1 MRAGT
6 AVLASVS
13 SIAILVGASQAAAQ
27 TAPAEPVDANVAAPS
42 VEQGVP
48 VDIPQDDDSPDIII
62 TGQRASLEAARNIKR
77 NSDQVV
83 DAIVADDIGK
93 FPDTTVAAALQRVPG
108 VQVVNGFNNEIV
120 SPLVRGI
127 GDILTT
133 LDGREIFT
141 GVGRGFA
148 FQDLPAEALAGA
160 EVYKSNSANLLEGGV
175 AGVINLKLQKPFN
188 FKKGLSGAVNIRGTY
203 GENAEKASYTVG
215 GLISGR
221 WDLGDGEIGALLNI
235 SYSDQKF
242 NRPISFNCDPRSATN
257 GPPGAPGIVL
267 PTCVGGLT
275 DTGGYQRPQANAA
288 IQWRPTPELEFYLDG
303 LYSGYRSRFA
313 TFFVFSDIFG
323 AQSISNAVA
332 GEDCF
337 TAQVNGAGFPGGGAD
352 PQQSLCLG
360 RSATFNDVAGL
371 TSTQAKRDK
380 TDQYLGAGGFRYN
393 GERWHVDMDV
403 SYFKTRF
410 QARNLIVDIGKQI
423 PTVNIVINDDGKGT
437 TDMPGNPLGVASDF
451 RFANGLFQDINT
463 SDSTLFAWKTDFA
476 YDTDSFI
483 DQIQAGFRYSKRT
496 AEFDGFAG
504 GPAAPGGNRVTLVDS
519 VGLPSDFLI
528 SSPATIPYINGGA
541 NWMTPDPDFIR
552 NNIDQLRALYGA
564 PTGDPAADPARSY
577 DATESTMALY
587 AQAKYLLELGG
598 DVQIDGLVGVRYVLN
613 DRQLSGTGRVSG
625 VLTPVDRSSSENDF
639 LPNASVRLR
648 LSPELQLR
656 ASYAKTLSRPTFG
669 DLNPGLFYE
678 VPNNANIQP
687 NGNGGNPDLR
697 SQKSDAF
704 DATAEYYFGRTSY
717 VAAAVYYRTIKDR
730 VGIGVS
736 PEVIDG
742 ITYNITRPRNLG
754 GSKLK
759 GIELS
764 GQVFFDF
771 LPEGLDGLG
780 AFGNFTLADSE
791 ITTPGDALEGEPL
804 LGVSKYS
811 YNVGALYEKYGLTAR
826 AVYSWRD
833 KYNEFLF
840 GTGMLV
846 PGDGAKFNSVKANGR
861 LDFSVSYDITPNLAI
876 SADGVNVLGSD
887 YHSYFHT
894 EAFPHDIRLDDTFY
908 GASIRAKF

>member
-1 MRAGT
+1 
-6 AVLASVS
+6 
-13 SIAILVGASQAAAQ
+13 
-27 TAPAEPVDANVAAPS
+27 
-42 VEQGVP
+42 
-48 VDIPQDDDSPDIII
+48 
-62 TGQRASLEAARNIKR
+62 
-77 NSDQVV
+77 VV

-133 LDGREIFT
+133 LDGREMFT

-160 EVYKSNSANLLEGGV
+160 DVYKSNSANLLEGGV

-188 FKKGLSGAVNIRGTY
+188 FKKGLSGALNIRGTY
-203 GENAEKASYTVG
+203 GENAEKANYTVG

-257 GPPGAPGIVL
+257 GPPGAAGIVL

-303 LYSGYRSRFA
+303 LYSGYRSRFG

-323 AQSISNAVA
+323 AQSITNAVA
-332 GEDCF
+332 GDDCF
-337 TAQVNGAGFPGGGAD
+337 TSRVDPGGFPGREPNPNATPPFAGDGFQD
-352 PQQSLCLG
+352 LCLG
-360 RSATFNDVAGL
+360 RSATFNNVAGL
-371 TSTQAKRDK
+371 TSTQSKRDK

-403 SYFKTRF
+403 SYFKSRF
-410 QARNLIVDIGKQI
+410 QARTLIVDIGKQI
-423 PTVNIVINDDGKGT
+423 PTVNIVIDEDGHGT
-437 TDMPGNPLGVASDF
+437 TDMPGNPLGDPSDF

-463 SDSTLFAWKTDFA
+463 SDSALFAWKADFA
-476 YDTDSFI
+476 YDVDSFI
-483 DQIQAGFRYSKRT
+483 NQLQAGFRYGKRT
-496 AEFDGFAG
+496 VEFDGFAG
-504 GPAAPGGNRVTLVDS
+504 GPPAPGGNRMTLVDS
-519 VGLPSDFLI
+519 VGLPSNFLI
-528 SSPATIPYINGGA
+528 PSPASIPYINGGA
-541 NWMTPDPDFIR
+541 PWMTPDPDAIR
-552 NNIDQLRALYGA
+552 NNIDRIRAIYGA
-564 PTGDPAADPARSY
+564 PAGDPANDPSRSY
-577 DATESTMALY
+577 DATESTMAMY

-598 DVQIDGLVGVRYVLN
+598 DVLVDGLVGFRYVLN
-613 DRQLSGTGRVSG
+613 DRRIAGTGLVTPPAPPG
-625 VLTPVDRSSSENDF
+625 GPTPPAVLTPIERGTSEGDF
-639 LPNASVRLR
+639 LPNASIRVR

-656 ASYAKTLSRPTFG
+656 ASYAKTLSRPAFG

-678 VPNNANIQP
+678 IPNNANIQP
-687 NGNGGNPDLR
+687 NGRGGNPDLR

-704 DATAEYYFGRTSY
+704 DATVEYYFGRTSY
-717 VAAAVYYRTIKDR
+717 VAAAVYYRTITDR
-730 VGIGVS
+730 VALGVED
-736 PEVIDG
+736 EVIDG

-771 LPEGLDGLG
+771 LPDGLDGLG

-791 ITTPGDALEGEPL
+791 ITTPDDPLEGEPL

-811 YNVGALYEKYGLTAR
+811 YNVGALYEKYGITAR

-833 KYNEFLF
+833 KYNEVLF
-840 GTGMLV
+840 AQGLLV
-846 PGDGAKFNSVKANGR
+846 PGDEAKFNSVKANGR
-861 LDFSVSYDITPNLAI
+861 LDFSVSYDITPNLSI

>member
-1 MRAGT
+1 MSMAK
-6 AVLASVS
+6 AILASVS
-13 SIAILVGASQAAAQ
+13 LAALLAGSGRAAAQ
-27 TAPAEPVDANVAAPS
+27 TAPSTDPGPAAEAGQP
-42 VEQGVP
+42 EQPAVVP
-48 VDIPQDDDSPDIII
+48 VDESTDIIV

-83 DAIVADDIGK
+83 DSIVADDIGK
-93 FPDTTVAAALQRVPG
+93 FPDNTVAAALQRVPG

-160 EVYKSNSANLLEGGV
+160 DVYKSNTANLLEGGV
-175 AGVINLKLQKPFN
+175 AGVIDLKLQKPFN
-188 FKKGLSGAVNIRGTY
+188 FKEGLSGAVNVRGAY
-203 GENAEKASYTVG
+203 GKNAEKGSFTAG

-221 WDLGDGEIGALLNI
+221 WNVGDGELGALLNI

-257 GPPGAPGIVL
+257 GPPGAAGIVL

-288 IQWRPTPELEFYLDG
+288 IQWRPTPDIEFYLDG

-313 TFFVFSDIFG
+313 TNFIFSDIFG

-332 GEDCF
+332 GSDCF
-337 TAQVNGAGFPGGGAD
+337 TAQVNGAGFPGGGED

-360 RSATFNDVAGL
+360 QSATFNNVAGL

-393 GERWHVDMDV
+393 AGRWHVNVDL
-403 SYFKTRF
+403 SYFETSF
-410 QARNLIVDIGKQI
+410 SARNLIVDIGKQI
-423 PTVNIVINDDGKGT
+423 PTANIVVNDGGKGT
-437 TDMPGNPLGVASDF
+437 TDMPGNPLGDRTDF
-451 RFANGLFQDINT
+451 RFANSLFQDINN
-463 SDSTLFAWKTDFA
+463 SDSSLFAWKNDFA
-476 YDTDSFI
+476 YDTGGFI
-483 DQIQAGFRYSKRT
+483 DQIQAGTRYSKRT
-496 AEFDGFAG
+496 AKFSGFAG
-504 GPAAPGGNRVTLVDS
+504 GPAAPGGNRVTPVDS
-519 VGLPSDFLI
+519 VGLPSDFLV

-541 NWMTPDPDFIR
+541 HWMTPSADYIR
-552 NNIDQLRALYGA
+552 DNIGTLRELYGVS
-564 PTGDPAADPARSY
+564 PEDPAPDPSRSY
-577 DATESTMALY
+577 DATENTMALY
-587 AQAKYLLELGG
+587 VQARYAAELGG
-598 DVQIDGLVGVRYVLN
+598 DIQLDGLVGVRYVLN
-613 DRQLSGTGRVSG
+613 DRDLSGTGRVDG
-625 VLTPVDRSSSENDF
+625 VLTPVVRSTSESDF

-648 LSPELQLR
+648 LTPELQLR
-656 ASYAKTLSRPTFG
+656 ASYAKTMSRPAFG
-669 DLNPGLFYE
+669 DLNPGLFYD

-687 NGNGGNPDLR
+687 NGNGGNPDLK

-704 DATAEYYFGRTSY
+704 DATVEYYFGRTSY

-730 VGIGVS
+730 IAIGVS

-742 ITYNITRPRNLG
+742 ITYQITRPRNLG
-754 GSKLK
+754 SAKLK

-764 GQVFFDF
+764 GQMFFDF

-780 AFGNFTLADSE
+780 MFGNFTLADSE
-791 ITTPGDALEGEPL
+791 ITTPGDVLEGEPL

-811 YNVGALYEKYGLTAR
+811 YNIGALYEKYGFTAR

-833 KYNEFLF
+833 GYDEYLF
-840 GTGMLV
+840 GGGLLV
-846 PGDGAKFNSVKANGR
+846 SGEGPKFNRVKANGR
-861 LDFSVSYDITPNLAI
+861 LDFSVSYDITPNLAV
-876 SADGVNVLGSD
+876 SVDGVNVLGSD
-887 YHSYFHT
+887 YGSYYHT

-908 GASIRAKF
+908 GMSVRARF